1 MPSSA
6 SSLASNET
14 DLYGVDV
21 AVDRTTSG
29 VVSRSYNILLN
40 DTSSVS
46 TAFNITNL
54 AKGTTHLF
62 KVAAWNEY
70 GLSPTSLPSEPKT
83 SELIVKITLN
93 GLTVATFDTAAQNS
107 YLTVMSTITGHDV
120 NNFIITNV
128 QNVGSGGRRLMLEGS
143 RNLLLATEDSTV
155 VHSSRF
161 LDGKINVEIQDL
173 SGSVHLYPRRRR
185 LNDAIEVTTVLNNV
199 SVTQGYNAETSI
211 NVAVASV
218 DPLTSLVLQ
227 LNNAS
232 VAVTTATID
241 SETIRN
247 FENYLKI
254 CNYVKAPGLPH

>member
-1 MPSSA
+1 
-6 SSLASNET
+6 
-14 DLYGVDV
+14 
-21 AVDRTTSG
+21 
-29 VVSRSYNILLN
+29 
-40 DTSSVS
+40 
-46 TAFNITNL
+46 
-54 AKGTTHLF
+54 
-62 KVAAWNEY
+62 
-70 GLSPTSLPSEPKT
+70 
-83 SELIVKITLN
+83 
-93 GLTVATFDTAAQNS
+93 
-107 YLTVMSTITGHDV
+107 
-120 NNFIITNV
+120 
-128 QNVGSGGRRLMLEGS
+128 MLEGS

-241 SETIRN
+241 SETIVEQAAPAEQPATVADTITANPITSNVAGSRITLSWTAPVDGGSAIVGYAVWYN
-247 FENYLKI
+247 ATHKQVSIQVLHLMVLFSFAHLWNVLLIFASFFFPNRLKTHNQRYQQPSS
-254 CNYVKAPGLPH
+254 CRYWVKQRILSQCRRSMVLV